1 MYACNKYINKE
12 LHKKNKETSKHTQG
26 TDEVND

>member
-1 MYACNKYINKE
+1 MNACNKYISKE
-12 LHKKNKETSKHTQG
+12 LKKKNKETNKHTQG